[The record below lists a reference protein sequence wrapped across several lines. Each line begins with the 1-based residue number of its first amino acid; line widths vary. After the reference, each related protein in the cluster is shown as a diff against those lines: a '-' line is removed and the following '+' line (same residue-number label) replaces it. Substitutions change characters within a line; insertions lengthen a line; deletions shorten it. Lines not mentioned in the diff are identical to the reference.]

1 MSGITVL
8 GELGVDRFL
17 ADYWQREP
25 VLIRQALPGFAGPLS
40 PDELAGLACE
50 AEVESRLVLAEGGRM
65 PFELRDGPFGEAD
78 FQDLPEA
85 GWTLLVQSVDRW
97 VPAVA
102 DLLERFDFL
111 PGWRLDDIMIS
122 YAPTG
127 GGVGPHYDQYDV
139 FLLQAQGARR
149 WRVGQRCTVDSP
161 LRDHPSLRLLA
172 DFHVTQEHVLQP
184 GDMLYL
190 PPGLAHDGVA
200 LEPGLTYSIGFRA
213 PAAAEILTGLAD
225 AAAAALT
232 EDDRYL
238 DARAAP
244 GANPGEIPHG
254 TIQVLQRLVQD
265 RLADPMVIADWFGSH
280 MTEPRDPETARPPE
294 TPIDLAGLHAA
305 LAEPGAY
312 LRRNEGSRLAFF
324 DGATGVVLF
333 ADGAAIPCGASTADV
348 AKGLCDRRQI
358 PAAQVSDW
366 LALSD
371 VAPLLLRLINDG
383 TVYVTGPDA
392 ADA

>member
-1 MSGITVL
+1 MTVL
-8 GELGVDRFL
+8 GDLGVARFL

-25 VLIRQALPGFAGPLS
+25 VLIRQALPDFAGPLS
-40 PDELAGLACE
+40 PEELAGLACE
-50 AEVESRLVLAEGGRM
+50 AEVESRLVMAEGGRM

-78 FQDLPEA
+78 FQGLPEA

-102 DLLERFDFL
+102 DLLGRFDFL
-111 PGWRLDDIMIS
+111 PDWRLDDIMIS
-122 YAPTG
+122 YAPVG

-149 WRVGQRCTVDSP
+149 WRLGQRCTVDSP
-161 LRDHPSLRLLA
+161 LRDHPSLKLLA
-172 DFHVTQEHVLQP
+172 EFDVTEEHVLQP

-213 PAAAEILTGLAD
+213 PSAAEILTGLAD

-232 EDDRYL
+232 EDDRYR
-238 DARAAP
+238 DARAA
-244 GANPGEIPHG
+244 ASENPGEIPQN
-254 TIQVLQRLVQD
+254 TIQVLQQLVQD
-265 RLADPMVIADWFGSH
+265 RLADPLAIADWFGSH

-294 TPIDLAGLHAA
+294 TPVDVADLHRA
-305 LAEPGAY
+305 LAEPGAC

-324 DGATGVVLF
+324 DGGTGIVLF
-333 ADGAAIPCGASTADV
+333 ADGAAIPCRAGTADV
-348 AKGLCDRRQI
+348 AKTLCSRRQT

-366 LALSD
+366 LALPD
-371 VAPLLLRLINDG
+371 GAALLLRLINDG
-383 TVYVTGPDA
+383 TVYVTESEE

>member
-1 MSGITVL
+1 MTVL
-8 GELGVDRFL
+8 GELGVARFL
-17 ADYWQREP
+17 SDYWQREP

-40 PDELAGLACE
+40 PEELAGLACE

-65 PFELRDGPFGEAD
+65 PFELRDGPFAAAD
-78 FQDLPEA
+78 FQTLPEA

-149 WRVGQRCTVDSP
+149 WRLGQRCTVDSP

-172 DFHVTQEHVLQP
+172 DFDVTQEHVLQP

-213 PAAAEILTGLAD
+213 PSAAEILTGLAD
-225 AAAAALT
+225 AVAVTLT
-232 EDDRYL
+232 EDDRYR
-238 DARAAP
+238 DARAVA
-244 GANPGEIPHG
+244 GENPGEIPQD
-254 TIQVLQRLVQD
+254 TIQVLQRLLQD
-265 RLADPMVIADWFGSH
+265 RLADPLVIADWFGSH

-294 TPIDLAGLHAA
+294 TPVDLADLRRS
-305 LAEPGAY
+305 LAEPGAC

-324 DGATGVVLF
+324 DGGAGVVLF
-333 ADGAAIPCGASTADV
+333 ADGAAIPCQAATAEV
-348 AKGLCDRRQI
+348 ARALCGRRRI
-358 PAAQVSDW
+358 PATQVSDW
-366 LALSD
+366 LALAD
-371 VAPLLLRLINDG
+371 GAALLLRLVNDG
-383 TVYVTGPDA
+383 TVYVTGPDD